1 MRWRS
6 RREMLCGAVDVDHH
20 LVAEVCVVVL
30 GIEFELLVGDGEVER
45 CAQAVVPRFFLLQ
58 VVPNEE

>member
-1 MRWRS
+1 
-6 RREMLCGAVDVDHH
+6 MLCGAVDVDHH